1 MRSIE
6 KAVSA
11 QTVQLQK
18 LPANIS
24 LHKRFYTCG
33 VIMNQF
39 PHTVTRVTNENAVEI
54 KTYRF
59 IWWAECGAASVV
71 FLNISV
77 VAGGIWTG

>member
-1 MRSIE
+1 
-6 KAVSA
+6 
-11 QTVQLQK
+11 
-18 LPANIS
+18 
-24 LHKRFYTCG
+24 
-33 VIMNQF
+33 MNQF
-39 PHTVTRVTNENAVEI
+39 PHTVTRVTDENAVEI